1 MFSLLLL
8 LNSSYRRWGHGDD
21 AVVRREMC
29 RSPPQQHSWPLRQV
43 GKGEEREREREREIE
58 RERERERERES
69 EREREFNADATTPTK
84 DMKELRV
91 GV

>member
-1 MFSLLLL
+1 MFSLLLLL

-21 AVVRREMC
+21 AVVRRETC

-43 GKGEEREREREREIE
+43 GKGEERERD

>member
-1 MFSLLLL
+1 MGMTRSFGG
-8 LNSSYRRWGHGDD
+8 RRAGAHHNNTVGHYGKL
-21 AVVRREMC
+21 ARE
-29 RSPPQQHSWPLRQV
+29 
-43 GKGEEREREREREIE
+43 K
-58 RERERERERES
+58 RES